1 MDVNPRSFHKSSSSQ
16 LKRFTGLPFQQK
28 TKIHYSSRP
37 IRITIKMA
45 RDEQKESQHPESSKN
60 DHQTS
65 KEPDSNN
72 PILRHVID
80 IYDAV
85 WLSATVQQR
94 GCDPRVGPRSGKRM
108 DEI

>member
-1 MDVNPRSFHKSSSSQ
+1 
-16 LKRFTGLPFQQK
+16 
-28 TKIHYSSRP
+28 
-37 IRITIKMA
+37 MA
-45 RDEQKESQHPESSKN
+45 RDEQKESQHPESTKN

-94 GCDPRVGPRSGKRM
+94 GCDPRVGSRSAKRM
-108 DEI
+108 DEM